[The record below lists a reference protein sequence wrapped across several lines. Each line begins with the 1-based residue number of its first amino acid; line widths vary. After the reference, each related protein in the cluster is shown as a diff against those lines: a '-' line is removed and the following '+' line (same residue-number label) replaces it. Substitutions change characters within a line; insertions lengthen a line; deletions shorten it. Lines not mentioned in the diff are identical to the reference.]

1 MSKTITPDGNKLTG
15 LFCNFFGH
23 HYVVSKKVT
32 EHIKEYR
39 CAHCNK
45 KVTTDGFG
53 KLSPLTPQMKEINN
67 VLHDMYQKRN
77 RKRLQKNKKKVRRQV
92 A

>member
-1 MSKTITPDGNKLTG
+1 MSKTITPDGNKITG
-15 LFCNFFGH
+15 IFCNLFGH

-39 CAHCNK
+39 CVHCGK
-45 KVTTDGFG
+45 EVTTDERG
-53 KLSPLTPQMKEINN
+53 KLAPLTHKMKEINRT
-67 VLHDMYQKRN
+67 LADMFHRRN
-77 RKRLQKNKKKVRRQV
+77 RIRASVKPLRKQV

>member
-1 MSKTITPDGNKLTG
+1 MSKTITPDGNKITG
-15 LFCNFFGH
+15 VFCNFFGH

-39 CAHCNK
+39 CVHCGK
-45 KVTTDGFG
+45 QVSTDERG
-53 KLSPLTPQMKEINN
+53 KLAPLTQKMKEINN
-67 VLHDMYQKRN
+67 ALEDMYQRRSRVRAQGKPV
-77 RKRLQKNKKKVRRQV
+77 RKQV

>member
-1 MSKTITPDGNKLTG
+1 MSKTITPDGNKITG
-15 LFCNFFGH
+15 VFCNFFGH

-39 CAHCNK
+39 CVHCGK
-45 KVTTDGFG
+45 QVSTDERG
-53 KLSPLTPQMKEINN
+53 KLAPLTQKMKEINN
-67 VLHDMYQKRN
+67 ALEDMYQRRGRVRAQGKPV
-77 RKRLQKNKKKVRRQV
+77 RKQV

>member
-23 HYVVSKKVT
+23 HFVVSKRVT
-32 EHIKEYR
+32 EHINEYR
-39 CAHCNK
+39 CIHCQK
-45 KVTTDGFG
+45 QVSTDERG
-53 KLSPLTPQMKEINN
+53 KLSTLTPQIQEINN
-67 VLHDMYQKRN
+67 TLEDMYQKRN
-77 RKRLQKNKKKVRRQV
+77 RRSVRKTVPKSV